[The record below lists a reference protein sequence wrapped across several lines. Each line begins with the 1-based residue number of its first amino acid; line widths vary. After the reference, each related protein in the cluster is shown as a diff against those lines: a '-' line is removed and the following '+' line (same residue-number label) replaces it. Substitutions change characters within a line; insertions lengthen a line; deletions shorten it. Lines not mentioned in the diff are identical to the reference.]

1 MCKDLICENEQIFLK
16 EGIDDDFE
24 AHPEYLKKFGN
35 YEIAYYQLIYEM
47 AKKVVQ
53 GIDLI
58 LDEDSTITDIFISGG
73 FINNEVLIKYL
84 SLLKKNIRIKLSNT
98 QNESAYGAD
107 LMMKSYL

>member
-1 MCKDLICENEQIFLK
+1 
-16 EGIDDDFE
+16 
-24 AHPEYLKKFGN
+24 
-35 YEIAYYQLIYEM
+35 M

-73 FINNEVLIKYL
+73 FIKNEVLIKYL

-98 QNESAYGAD
+98 QNESAYGAA